1 MGIEDVMIA
10 RRDKAQSEGKQ
21 VVPDSYQ
28 GVSKERVRRVLLA
41 IDQANDNK
49 IDVIFS
55 LLCDE
60 QSWYPKAAKQG
71 LRFCDGA
78 SVAHIGTHVGILQ
91 RGRNIKLDREGR
103 DYWLKPFWE
112 IGAIE
117 KVYLDSNGEFRPGH
131 PVAKSAN
138 SAYRLAP
145 DFFAILKATD
155 EEWQSLA
162 DIWMSEDVKRE
173 RLALQAA
180 QAQETSD
187 QVETPHSRLIRL
199 SHEVYAARFLKDY
212 EVIYVDDGD
221 GDRIS
226 EAERAKLSSAGLELT
241 IEDSMPDV
249 LLLNRET
256 NHLWV
261 IEAVTSDG
269 EVDIHKKQSLES
281 FARRNGKSGVGFT
294 TTYLTWKKVAS
305 RQSALKNLAN
315 GTYLW
320 IREDPSRNL
329 LIQQ

>member
-1 MGIEDVMIA
+1 MSIEDDMIA
-10 RRDKAQSEGKQ
+10 RRNALQEAGEQ
-21 VVPDSYQ
+21 VVPNNYQ
-28 GVSKERVRRVLLA
+28 GVTKQRVREVLA
-41 IDQANDNK
+41 EIDQSNENK
-49 IDVIFS
+49 IDVVYS

-60 QSWYPKAAKQG
+60 LSWYPKAARQE

-117 KVYLDSNGEFRPGH
+117 KVYLDSNSEFSPGH

-145 DFFAILKATD
+145 EFKEILQAP
-155 EEWQSLA
+155 EAEWRALA
-162 DIWMSEDVKRE
+162 DTWMDADVTRE

-180 QAQETSD
+180 QAQETADS
-187 QVETPHSRLIRL
+187 VETPHSRLIRL
-199 SHEVYAARFLKDY
+199 SHEVYAPRFLDGY
-212 EVIYVDDGD
+212 DVIYVDDGD
-221 GDRIS
+221 GDRITD
-226 EAERAKLSSAGLELT
+226 EERAALTTAGLELT
-241 IEDSMPDV
+241 IGDSMPDV

-269 EVDIHKKQSLES
+269 EVDIHKKQSLEA
-281 FARRNGKSGVGFT
+281 FAARNGKSGVGFT
-294 TTYLTWKKVAS
+294 TTYLTWKKAAA

-315 GTYLW
+315 DTYLW